1 MEALRC
7 KRMSRGTNPLD
18 DTTVAVNQREF
29 SHFRIDASGIVL
41 DYGSSSDRV
50 PIRSSA
56 DVIGR
61 HVSAVLP
68 DRYATPI
75 LRGVAECLEAQSVV
89 DVDYTLQL
97 DNGEI
102 RYRQARLAPSGVDE
116 VIGIVCDNTRSRVAD
131 AHLNHLAEIL
141 ETSSDYIATT
151 DTAGR
156 LRYANRAFRDRF
168 GAGTIGDIVGD
179 APSLFDFFADSSR
192 EEFIR
197 EGVPA
202 LWEHGRWSG
211 EIEAIDLDGV
221 AIPMSQSAIAH
232 RDTEGRARF
241 FSGIGRDIT
250 ETKAAQD
257 ALFESNE
264 RFHALLSLGNDAIL
278 VLTME
283 GKVLYASPAVERIAG
298 HNPADLIG
306 MTIFDLIHPDDLD
319 RALAGFADAFLG
331 DNADRGLQ
339 HRVRHSDGTWRWV
352 ESYTTNHIQTPGVS
366 GFIVNARDITA
377 RKHATEQIEQASAL
391 LASVMGAAANE
402 AIFVTDEASTIV
414 AFSRGAEV
422 LLGHSAAEVVG
433 RLHPRAFH
441 PDEQIAQ
448 TAAAI
453 GISEDELFHHLP
465 RGGQSIVREWVFVRR
480 DGTRFPGSLTVT
492 PRFDSHGALCGF
504 LYVARD
510 ITEQRR
516 LEAELTERAQHDTL
530 TGLGN
535 RAKLKTI
542 LESALANGTS
552 ISDARTLL
560 FIDLDRFKNVNDTH
574 GHAVGD
580 DVLRGTAQRL
590 NGCLRAG
597 DVAIRLGGDEFVVLL
612 HPYASERAATG
623 VAERIIEAIARPFP
637 IGSNLI
643 CIGASIGIATSTT
656 LTTIDELLLRAD
668 QAAYAAKHA
677 GRGRVVVAPEH
688 GDRVADGFAQL
699 VPAQVT
705 GLLEP

>member
-1 MEALRC
+1 MEATRGE
-7 KRMSRGTNPLD
+7 RMSRGINPLG
-18 DTTVAVNQREF
+18 DTSAVANQREF
-29 SHFRIDASGIVL
+29 SHFRIDASGVVL
-41 DYGSSSDRV
+41 DYHSSLDRR
-50 PIRSSA
+50 PARSPA

-61 HVSAVLP
+61 HVSDVLP
-68 DRYATPI
+68 EEFATPI
-75 LRGVAECLEAQSVV
+75 LSGIAECLDAQSVV

-97 DNGEI
+97 ENGEI

-116 VIGIVCDNTRSRVAD
+116 VIGIVCDNTKYRVAD
-131 AHLNHLAEIL
+131 ARLNHLAEIL

-156 LRYANRAFRDRF
+156 LRYANRAFRERF
-168 GAGTIGDIVGD
+168 GAGTIEEIITD
-179 APSLFDFFADSSR
+179 APSLFDFFAESSR
-192 EEFIR
+192 AEFVR
-197 EGVPA
+197 DGVPA

-211 EIEAIDLDGV
+211 EIEVIDVNGV

-232 RDTEGRARF
+232 CDVDGRARL
-241 FSGIGRDIT
+241 FSGIARDIT
-250 ETKAAQD
+250 ENKAAQD

-283 GKVLYASPAVERIAG
+283 GKVLYASPAVERISG

-306 MTIFDLIHPDDLD
+306 MAIFDLIHPDDLD

-377 RKHATEQIEQASAL
+377 RKHASEQIEQASAL
-391 LASVMGAAANE
+391 LASVMGAAADD
-402 AIFVTDEASTIV
+402 AIFVTDESSTIV

-422 LLGHSAAEVVG
+422 LFGYSAAQAVG
-433 RLHPRAFH
+433 HLHPRAFH

-448 TAAAI
+448 AAAAI
-453 GISEDELFHHLP
+453 GVDEDDLFHYAP
-465 RGGQSIVREWVFVRR
+465 PGGQSMVRELTFVRR
-480 DGTRFPGSLTVT
+480 DGTRFLGSLTVT

-516 LEAELTERAQHDTL
+516 VEAELTERAHHDTL

-535 RAKLKTI
+535 RAKLTAVFQ
-542 LESALANGTS
+542 SVLADSTPAS
-552 ISDARTLL
+552 SRTVL
-560 FIDLDRFKNVNDTH
+560 FIDLDRFKNVNDTY
-574 GHAVGD
+574 GHAIGD
-580 DVLRGTAQRL
+580 EVLRGTAHRL
-590 NGCLRAG
+590 NGCLRAD
-597 DVAIRLGGDEFVVLL
+597 DVAIRLGGDEFVVVLN
-612 HPYASERAATG
+612 PQITESAAAG

-637 IGSNLI
+637 IGAHLI
-643 CIGASIGIATSTT
+643 CIGASVGLATSTSHS
-656 LTTIDELLLRAD
+656 TIDELLLRAD

-677 GRGRVVVAPEH
+677 GRGRVVVAP
-688 GDRVADGFAQL
+688 ADAVDALGWSVRSTPIRIADP
-699 VPAQVT
+699 V
-705 GLLEP
+705 ER